1 MWHPSNSEVATA
13 RRLLVVVGL
22 GYLVVQ
28 LLAFSID
35 RPPSWDE
42 AIYLSQV
49 APGAEALPF
58 VPSRARG
65 ITFLALPV
73 LQLDG
78 SLLQLRL
85 FLAVASAAALTGAF
99 RLWASVIGFGAVAA
113 AVLFAG
119 AWPVL
124 FYGSE
129 LMPNLWVAIVAVAAT
144 AVLGRRLVRA
154 EGRYDELAAGGLVAV
169 AALIRPLDAV
179 VLAAALVLLPL
190 AVRRATVSWIA
201 FLGLGL
207 AAGWAPWLVEMTGR
221 FGSPVEALAAAAR
234 LGHTGHWSLFEN
246 VRQYLALSDG
256 PSIGPVANPGVPAS
270 GVLWLLGLSVLV
282 TLGVRAATSRGLLAS
297 LVVPTAAG
305 VALAAEYVVF
315 TDAQAP
321 RFLLPAFASLSIPA
335 GFGLAVVLAHVRD
348 REGVPAA
355 RVVAIVAASIVVVWG
370 VSQFGVATRVEAG
383 VTEQRASAHRVGLR
397 VRKLAARQPC
407 LVYSEVNFPIVGYAA
422 GCRAAPLGKVL
433 GTWRDRARQ
442 LEADGIR
449 PFLVLHRAPADL
461 PPEGTAPLAEIPSRG
476 TLGWF
481 IYGAPAG
488 GAASTA

>member
-1 MWHPSNSEVATA
+1 MWHPSDSEVATA

-22 GYLVVQ
+22 GYVVVQ
-28 LLAFSID
+28 LLAFSLD

-65 ITFLALPV
+65 ITFIALPV

-78 SLLQLRL
+78 SLVQLRI

-119 AWPVL
+119 AWPAL
-124 FYGSE
+124 LYGSE

-144 AVLGRRLVRA
+144 AVLGRRLARG
-154 EGRYDELAAGGLVAV
+154 EGRYDELAAGGLVAI

-179 VLAAALVLLPL
+179 VLTAALVLLPF
-190 AVRRATVSWIA
+190 AVRRATVSWVA

-207 AAGWAPWLVEMTGR
+207 VAGWAPWLVEMTGR
-221 FGSPVEALAAAAR
+221 FGSPAEAFAAAAR
-234 LGHTGHWSLFEN
+234 LGHTGRWSLFEN
-246 VRQYLALSDG
+246 ARQYLALSDG

-270 GVLWLLGLSVLV
+270 GVLWVLGVAVLV
-282 TLGVRAATSRGLLAS
+282 TLGVRAAMSRGLLAS

-305 VALAAEYVVF
+305 VTLAAEYVVF

-321 RFLLPAFASLSIPA
+321 RFLLPALALLMIPA
-335 GFGLAVVLAHVRD
+335 GFGFAAALVQTRD
-348 REGVPAA
+348 RRGVPAA
-355 RVVAIVAASIVVVWG
+355 RLVAIVAATLVVVWG
-370 VSQFGVATRVEAG
+370 IFQFAVATRVEGG
-383 VTEQRASAHRVGLR
+383 VTEQRASAQRVGLR
-397 VRKLAARQPC
+397 IRALAGGQLC
-407 LVYSEVNFPIVGYAA
+407 LVYSEVNFPIVGYTAR
-422 GCRAAPLGKVL
+422 CRAAPLGKVL
-433 GTWRDRARQ
+433 ATWQDRARH
-442 LEADGIR
+442 LEAEGIR
-449 PFLVLHRAPADL
+449 AFLVFHRPQAVP
-461 PPEGTAPLAEIPSRG
+461 PPEGTTLLAELPSRG
-476 TLGWF
+476 TSRWF
-481 IYGAPAG
+481 IYGGDAG
-488 GAASTA
+488 GTSPA